1 MKPLLTASMATAL
14 LAITA
19 CTSSVS
25 IIDDKKVDETK
36 QTSTDTPD
44 PIVFACGDTEL
55 GATLSEDRAI
65 IQFNGQTWSLPKVG
79 SPTGVKFEDETTA
92 GPMTLWIDE
101 INASFKFTDGFQ
113 RNCTKTDRDIAE
125 LPTMPWLSSKE
136 WVVEDINKGGVID
149 NYHATMTFDGVSVS
163 GSTGCNSFSG
173 RYVIAGSKISFSPL
187 LTTRRGCAPAI
198 MDLEQKFLRAL
209 TTGLD
214 VQLKDTGALVLTG
227 ETGSVTAL

>member
-19 CTSSVS
+19 CTTSVS
-25 IIDDKKVDETK
+25 IVDDKKVDETK

-136 WVVEDINKGGVID
+136 WVRSDYNKPGTIQTHT
-149 NYHATMTFDGVSVS
+149 HAV
-163 GSTGCNSFSG
+163 
-173 RYVIAGSKISFSPL
+173 
-187 LTTRRGCAPAI
+187 
-198 MDLEQKFLRAL
+198 
-209 TTGLD
+209 
-214 VQLKDTGALVLTG
+214 
-227 ETGSVTAL
+227 